1 MIIDGDAGRIH
12 LSPTEADLDSARAW
26 IAQAEAARQAAAAE
40 RQLPANTRD
49 GHAVAIGANIIR
61 AEQVASALEQGAEGV
76 GLMRTEFLFL
86 ERHDTPGEDE
96 QFHAYRGMLD
106 ALAGRPL
113 IVRTLDIG
121 GDKQVPHLGLPVEEN
136 PFLAR
141 ACCCAAPICWNPNC
155 AHSTAPPRRRS
166 VHHVSHGHIAG
177 RTASA

>member
-1 MIIDGDAGRIH
+1 MPDASTCRPPRQTWTARVPGSRRPRPRARLPPPSVNCRPIH
-12 LSPTEADLDSARAW
+12 GTAMLSPSAPTSSAPNRSRP
-26 IAQAEAARQAAAAE
+26 AR
-40 RQLPANTRD
+40 T
-49 GHAVAIGANIIR
+49 
-61 AEQVASALEQGAEGV
+61 GAEGV

-141 ACCCAAPICWNPNC
+141 RAPAAAPPRS
-155 AHSTAPPRRRS
+155 AGTPTARTAPPRWGRS